1 MPAVCMLMATLSSA
15 VGGAR
20 IEGGGG
26 PAGGGI
32 TSRLEEPGGA
42 RVPGGADKRKEHEIE
57 KGKKREKEGMKQ
69 RRKSE
74 CKSE

>member
-1 MPAVCMLMATLSSA
+1 MLMATLSSA

-42 RVPGGADKRKEHEIE
+42 RVPGGADKRKEHEIK
-57 KGKKREKEGMKQ
+57 KGKERRKERVNEREMKE
-69 RRKSE
+69 RKSE
-74 CKSE
+74 